1 MCRRIDMLFLFLLE
15 KKQSWR
21 QRHAQVDGLPITTLA
36 VRVNGTLLFFPLD
49 EFSEVTEGF
58 SGAEIEAAV
67 KAGLLLAFMDGTRG
81 VTTADITRRAGQI
94 QPTSVIKRE
103 QVDSLRNWAKD
114 HLAVSAGGS
123 GVTRINDLMQGARA
137 LEM

>member
-1 MCRRIDMLFLFLLE
+1 LGE
-15 KKQSWR
+15 G
-21 QRHAQVDGLPITTLA
+21 A
-36 VRVNGTLLFFPLD
+36 
-49 EFSEVTEGF
+49 EGF

-67 KAGLLLAFMDGTRG
+67 KAGLLFAFMDGERE

-103 QVDSLRNWAKD
+103 QVESLRSWAKD
-114 HLAVSAGGS
+114 HMAAPAGGS
-123 GVTRINDLMQGARA
+123 GVTPINERMRAARA